1 MSGII
6 MEAED
11 IIAHYRAEAGS
22 LREELVRER
31 AAKDAALQEAEL
43 LLTENLRLKR
53 EVHDLRKQVQSWADE
68 ADAEIQLA
76 KLRRAELEAIEL

>member
-11 IIAHYRAEAGS
+11 IINHYRAEAGS

-31 AAKDAALQEAEL
+31 AAKEAALREAEL
-43 LLTENLRLKR
+43 ILGENIRLKR
-53 EVHDLRKQVQSWADE
+53 EVNDLRKQVQSWADE
-68 ADAEIQLA
+68 ADAEIKLA
-76 KLRRAELEAIEL
+76 ELRRAELEAIEL